1 MPLESIPG
9 IISLLAGKP
18 NPETFPITSFSFTA
32 RTPSADGTDP
42 EREFTLK
49 GQDLEEALQYGPTPG
64 LPRLIKWLLGLQEE
78 VHERVLGDDWTLTCG
93 AGGQD
98 LLYKVGPFILRRVRA
113 SYVTQAISALVG
125 PGDFVLV
132 EAPVYG

>member
-1 MPLESIPG
+1 M
-9 IISLLAGKP
+9 GKP

-49 GQDLEEALQYGPTPG
+49 GKDLEEALQYGPTPG

-98 LLYKVGPFILRRVRA
+98 LLYKVGSFILRRVRA

>member
-1 MPLESIPG
+1 M
-9 IISLLAGKP
+9 GKP
-18 NPETFPITSFSFTA
+18 NPEAFPITSFSFTA
-32 RTPSADGTDP
+32 RTPSADGTDL

-49 GQDLEEALQYGPTPG
+49 HQDLEEALQYGPTSGP
-64 LPRLIKWLLGLQEE
+64 PRLIKWLLGLQEK
-78 VHERVLGDDWTLTCG
+78 VHERVPGEDWTLTCG

-98 LLYKVGPFILRRVRA
+98 LLYKVGSFSCEGVRA
-113 SYVTQAISALVG
+113 SCATQALSALVG